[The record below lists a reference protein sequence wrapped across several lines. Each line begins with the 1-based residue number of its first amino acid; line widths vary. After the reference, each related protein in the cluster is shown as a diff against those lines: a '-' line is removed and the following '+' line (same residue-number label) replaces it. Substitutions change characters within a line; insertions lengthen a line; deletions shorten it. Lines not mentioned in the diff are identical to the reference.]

1 MAHIPGPISPPQAS
15 EYNPY
20 YYEYIRRVPSGD
32 VLALM
37 QNQIADSCALL
48 SGLSEEQVSFRPA
61 PGEWTIKQIIGHL
74 IDSERIFS
82 YRALRFARR
91 DSSPLPGMEPN
102 PYVENAHFDQQNL
115 RDLTDELMLVRR
127 SSIMLFRGFSADD
140 LLQIGVASGNPIS
153 VRALIYIC
161 AGHEHHHMESIR
173 KVYLGMEQ

>member
-1 MAHIPGPISPPQAS
+1 MTPISGLISPPQEG

-37 QNQIADSCALL
+37 QNQIANSCALF
-48 SGLSEEQVSFRPA
+48 SALSEEQASFRPA

-91 DSSPLPGMEPN
+91 DSSPLAGMEPN
-102 PYVENAHFDQQNL
+102 PYVENAHFDQQSL
-115 RDLTDELMLVRR
+115 ADLIEEFALIRR
-127 SSIMLFRGFSADD
+127 ASIMLFRGFSAYDM
-140 LLQIGVASGNPIS
+140 LQIGVASGNPIS

-173 KVYLGMEQ
+173 NVYLGMEQ